1 MKIDNL
7 NQAFKAASA
16 GIEMAISI
24 LTGCIIGYAVASFL
38 DEGAGYLGLIV
49 GAVVGLASGTY
60 NLYRRYG

>member
-7 NQAFKAASA
+7 SQAFKAASA

-24 LTGCIIGYAVASFL
+24 LIGCLLGYAVASLF
-38 DEGAGYLGLIV
+38 DEGYGYIGLVIGAVFGLI
-49 GAVVGLASGTY
+49 SGTY

>member
-24 LTGCIIGYAVASFL
+24 LIGSILGYAVASLFY
-38 DEGAGYLGLIV
+38 EGSDYIGLAIGAILGLI
-49 GAVVGLASGTY
+49 SGTY